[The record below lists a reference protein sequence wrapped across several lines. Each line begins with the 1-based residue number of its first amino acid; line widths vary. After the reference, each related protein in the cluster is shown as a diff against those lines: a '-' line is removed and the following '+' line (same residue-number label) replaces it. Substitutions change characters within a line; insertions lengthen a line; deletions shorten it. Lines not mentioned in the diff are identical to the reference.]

1 MLLDLVR
8 ASLNLG
14 AAFSFTH
21 GDSPVS
27 FMCAE
32 HDNQSLPVMWA
43 RFIQAGVVESRGSP
57 GACD

>member
-1 MLLDLVR
+1 MLRDLVR

-43 RFIQAGVVESRGSP
+43 RFIQAGVVESGGSP